1 MLARIK
7 VHTTGSSQTL
17 LKRTLPR
24 RGGGGGVSQSMHV
37 PGKGIGL

>member
-7 VHTTGSSQTL
+7 AHTTGSSQTL
-17 LKRTLPR
+17 IKRTLR
-24 RGGGGGVSQSMHV
+24 RGGGGVVSQLMHV